1 MSKRFNLREFQ
12 QGVLDRLQAQAAGGA
27 KRVSTLGVQV
37 GDQLWLVEMSDIS
50 EVLSAPPLTRVPL
63 TKPWYCGVAN
73 VRGNLYSII
82 DLGMFNGGAAIPLEG
97 QSRVLLVG
105 QKFAFNA
112 GLLVSRVLGLRN
124 ATNWRPSE
132 QDGEICF
139 QDDEGQKWHKL
150 EMAQL
155 LNKPEFL
162 QIGA

>member
-12 QGVLDRLQAQAAGGA
+12 QSVLDRMQAQTAGGGS
-27 KRVSTLGVQV
+27 RVSTLGVQI
-37 GDQLWLVEMSDIS
+37 GDESWLVDMADIN
-50 EVLSAPPLTRVPL
+50 EVLSPPPLTKVPL

-82 DLGMFNGGAAIPLEG
+82 DTSVYNGGAEIPHEG

-124 ATNWRPSE
+124 ATNWERVE
-132 QDGEICF
+132 EDGKF
-139 QDDEGQKWHKL
+139 FLRDGSGQKWHKL
-150 EMAQL
+150 EMAEL
-155 LNKPEFL
+155 LQQPEFL

>member
-12 QGVLDRLQAQAAGGA
+12 QSVLDRMQAQTTAGSS
-27 KRVSTLGVQV
+27 RISTLGVQV
-37 GDQLWLVEMSDIS
+37 GDENWLVDMSEIA
-50 EVLSAPPLTRVPL
+50 EVLSPPPLTKVPL

-73 VRGNLYSII
+73 VRGNLYSVI
-82 DLGMFNGGAAIPLEG
+82 DISVYNGGAEIPHEG

-124 ATNWRPSE
+124 ATTWERSE
-132 QDGEICF
+132 QDGKIILRDGSGHE
-139 QDDEGQKWHKL
+139 WHQL
-150 EMAQL
+150 EMAKL
-155 LNKPEFL
+155 LQQPEFL

>member
-12 QGVLDRLQAQAAGGA
+12 QSVLDRMQAQAAGGSS
-27 KRVSTLGVQV
+27 RVSTLGVQV
-37 GDQLWLVEMSDIS
+37 GEESWLVDMADINEVMSP
-50 EVLSAPPLTRVPL
+50 PPLTRVPL

-73 VRGNLYSII
+73 VRGNLYSIV
-82 DLGMFNGGAAIPLEG
+82 DMGLYNGGAEIPLEG

-124 ATNWRPSE
+124 ATEWERTE
-132 QDGEICF
+132 QGGKVLLRDGS
-139 QDDEGQKWHKL
+139 GQVWHKL

-155 LNKPEFL
+155 LQQPEFL

>member
-12 QGVLDRLQAQAAGGA
+12 QSVLDRLQAQVAGGGS
-27 KRVSTLGVQV
+27 RVSTLGVQV
-37 GDQLWLVEMSDIS
+37 GDEFWLVDMSDIN
-50 EVLSAPPLTRVPL
+50 EVLPPPPMTPVPL

-73 VRGNLYSII
+73 VRGNLYSIV
-82 DLGMFNGGAAIPLEG
+82 DFGLFTGGPATSQEG
-97 QSRVLLVG
+97 QSRVLLAG

-124 ATNWRPSE
+124 ATDWQRSE
-132 QDGEICF
+132 QGGQVLLKDGN
-139 QDDEGQKWHKL
+139 GQVWHKL

-155 LNKPEFL
+155 LQQSEFL

>member
-12 QGVLDRLQAQAAGGA
+12 QNVLDRLQAQVAGGSNRA
-27 KRVSTLGVQV
+27 STLGVQV
-37 GDQLWLVEMSDIS
+37 GGEFWLVDMSDIS
-50 EVLSAPPLTRVPL
+50 EVLPPPPLTMVPL

-73 VRGNLYSII
+73 VRGNLYSIV
-82 DLGMFNGGAAIPLEG
+82 DLGVYNGGAATPLEG

-124 ATNWRPSE
+124 ATDWQSIG
-132 QDGEICF
+132 QDGEARL
-139 QDDEGQKWHKL
+139 QDGDGQAWRKL
-150 EMAQL
+150 DMTQL
-155 LNKPEFL
+155 LQQPEFL